1 MYTMFY
7 ETSSIQTVHIST
19 VVFYKHWLRYIL
31 IGTQSINVRE
41 YIYILCIHTAID
53 LMKYTMVSITVI
65 VYQT

>member
-31 IGTQSINVRE
+31 IGTHSINVRE
-41 YIYILCIHTAID
+41 YIYI
-53 LMKYTMVSITVI
+53 MYTYS
-65 VYQT
+65 